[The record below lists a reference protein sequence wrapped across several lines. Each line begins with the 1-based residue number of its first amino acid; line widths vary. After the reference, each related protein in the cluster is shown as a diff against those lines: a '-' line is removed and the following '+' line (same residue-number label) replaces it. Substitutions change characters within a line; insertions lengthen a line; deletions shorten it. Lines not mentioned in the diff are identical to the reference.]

1 MLEAYFS
8 YSRISTDEEHQKF
21 SRQEK
26 ALAKYAED
34 HGIKYFR
41 EFKDECTGS
50 TFDRPEF
57 KELDAHLQRG
67 DTVVMKDLS
76 RFTREAENG
85 YQKYIQ
91 WLNKGVNIVFIDNP
105 TISSDYIRQ
114 MLDTAEKQDLVTK
127 TAMEAIIKLLLIVE
141 LDRAEQQR
149 KYISKA
155 IKENL
160 FDIFCLNYAIFNEQ
174 IQIWNSVNC
183 NHIIAVKTLDK
194 QVTLNG
200 LICKSAVIVS
210 QSISSSNF
218 ELSQVSNQLVNT
230 TINFE
235 SWRIHS

>member
-8 YSRISTDEEHQKF
+8 YSRISTDEEHQRF

-85 YQKYIQ
+85 YKKYME

-114 MLDTAEKQDLVTK
+114 MLDIAKQQDT
-127 TAMEAIIKLLLIVE
+127 IPKLFSEFMVKILLMTE
-141 LDRAEQQR
+141 LDRAEKERLIMRQRIIDGIAASDKPSGRAKGTVDKLTPELERDIMVYLEDRTKTQIEVIENAKKRGESVSRNTLR
-149 KYISKA
+149 KYIQLIS
-155 IKENL
+155 ERT
-160 FDIFCLNYAIFNEQ
+160 
-174 IQIWNSVNC
+174 VN
-183 NHIIAVKTLDK
+183 DK
-194 QVTLNG
+194 N
-200 LICKSAVIVS
+200 
-210 QSISSSNF
+210 
-218 ELSQVSNQLVNT
+218 
-230 TINFE
+230 
-235 SWRIHS
+235 

>member
-67 DTVVMKDLS
+67 DTVVIKDLS

-85 YQKYIQ
+85 YIKYLQ

-114 MLDTAEKQDLVTK
+114 MSDTAEKQDLVTK
-127 TAMEAIIKLLLIVE
+127 TAMESIIKLLLIVE

-155 IKENL
+155 IKDGIEASNKK
-160 FDIFCLNYAIFNEQ
+160 NGRKKGQ
-174 IQIWNSVNC
+174 
-183 NHIIAVKTLDK
+183 LDK
-194 QVTLNG
+194 MTIELKNDILKYITDRTITQAELMKKHNISRNTL
-200 LICKSAVIVS
+200 KKY
-210 QSISSSNF
+210 
-218 ELSQVSNQLVNT
+218 
-230 TINFE
+230 IN
-235 SWRIHS
+235 IINNK

>member
-155 IKENL
+155 IKDGIEASSKKNGRKKGKL
-160 FDIFCLNYAIFNEQ
+160 DKMTDELHSDIIKYLGDRSVTQ
-174 IQIWNSVNC
+174 IDLMKKYEISRNTLKKY
-183 NHIIAVKTLDK
+183 IEIVKTEKYRNVGAFLE
-194 QVTLNG
+194 
-200 LICKSAVIVS
+200 C
-210 QSISSSNF
+210 
-218 ELSQVSNQLVNT
+218 
-230 TINFE
+230 
-235 SWRIHS
+235 